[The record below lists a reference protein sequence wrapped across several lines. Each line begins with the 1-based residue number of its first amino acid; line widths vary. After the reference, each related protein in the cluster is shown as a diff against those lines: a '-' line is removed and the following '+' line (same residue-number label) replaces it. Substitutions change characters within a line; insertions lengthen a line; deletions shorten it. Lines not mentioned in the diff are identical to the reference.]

1 MQFDILPSRKRRRDS
16 HAQIY
21 NSLEPTKENPNLL
34 EEAEARFKLSPDYQA
49 YVAKPL
55 QDAPAGSNG
64 TSGASGASGTSGQP
78 VVKESKKP
86 GRGNPLKQFL
96 LLSTRHMELLS
107 NNMGN

>member
-49 YVAKPL
+49 YVARPL

-64 TSGASGASGTSGQP
+64 ASGPGGSRRQSAGYEG
-78 VVKESKKP
+78 KGSKKP
-86 GRGNPLKQFL
+86 RRRHPMKEVL
-96 LLSTRHMELLS
+96 LVSTSSIELVR
-107 NNMGN
+107 